1 MEIIILSLYTY
12 ILYIYMIHIITYA
25 IHNTWIDEKRGRER
39 DFKELVCVIV
49 VLANPKPTL

>member
-1 MEIIILSLYTY
+1 
-12 ILYIYMIHIITYA
+12 MIHIITYA
-25 IHNTWIDEKRGRER
+25 IHNTWTDEKRGRER